1 MLTFC
6 VMSGFGAIWDY
17 HKGRIPNRLLA
28 MMLAWSIICRFRE
41 DSWIGVAAL
50 LLQGTLLLVLAF
62 PLYRIGSVGAG
73 DCKLIALCCGF
84 LQREY
89 IFSFLFS
96 MLLFAAIFSIFKLV
110 RNHMTMERLRYFV
123 SYVSEVHRSGRW
135 SLYVC
140 DQRELGRVG
149 ICMSGPVFLGL
160 LLHLGGVY

>member
-1 MLTFC
+1 
-6 VMSGFGAIWDY
+6 
-17 HKGRIPNRLLA
+17 

-50 LLQGTLLLVLAF
+50 LLQGTLLLALAF

>member
-50 LLQGTLLLVLAF
+50 LLQGTLLLALAF

>member
-1 MLTFC
+1 
-6 VMSGFGAIWDY
+6 
-17 HKGRIPNRLLA
+17 
-28 MMLAWSIICRFRE
+28 MMLAWSIICRFQE

>member
-28 MMLAWSIICRFRE
+28 MMLAWSIICRFQE